1 MGNKFFVVER
11 SILPNYCEKVI
22 EVKRHLEDG
31 SAKDVSAAVKM
42 VGISRSTY
50 YKYKDFVKEMRTV
63 VTNRHAMVS
72 LMMVHE
78 TGMLKKVLE
87 IISSFGYSIWT
98 INQNPPVDGVAN
110 LIITLD
116 LDDKVD
122 SIGDMLQEI
131 SDIEGLSNVQL
142 LGIN

>member
-1 MGNKFFVVER
+1 
-11 SILPNYCEKVI
+11 
-22 EVKRHLEDG
+22 
-31 SAKDVSAAVKM
+31 
-42 VGISRSTY
+42 
-50 YKYKDFVKEMRTV
+50 MRTV
-63 VTNRHAMVS
+63 VSNRHAMVS

>member
-42 VGISRSTY
+42 AGISRSTY
-50 YKYKDFVKEMRTV
+50 YKYKYFVIEMRTV